1 MHFVGIVCGNVAQ
14 RLVKLIGNPVVAR
27 AVASSGGN
35 WKERVNGEASFIQL
49 QTDTHS
55 HTHKHTGEYV
65 AVKFKVVIEACCQW
79 PTAKEIH
86 PSIQASSDMQR
97 IINNPF
103 TQLQLAQQACGRI
116 LFWGCP
122 ITVQMCVCVCQC
134 FCVCVGLPQSKLFAT
149 GYKSLRS
156 NMSCILN
163 DIRNQWLHGK
173 IMNNFNLHV
182 SKFKLA

>member
-122 ITVQMCVCVCQC
+122 ITVHMCVCVCDSA
-134 FCVCVGLPQSKLFAT
+134 FVCVWA
-149 GYKSLRS
+149 Y
-156 NMSCILN
+156 
-163 DIRNQWLHGK
+163 RNQNCLQQVIKVCAVTCRAYWMTLG
-173 IMNNFNLHV
+173 INGCMA
-182 SKFKLA
+182 KLWII